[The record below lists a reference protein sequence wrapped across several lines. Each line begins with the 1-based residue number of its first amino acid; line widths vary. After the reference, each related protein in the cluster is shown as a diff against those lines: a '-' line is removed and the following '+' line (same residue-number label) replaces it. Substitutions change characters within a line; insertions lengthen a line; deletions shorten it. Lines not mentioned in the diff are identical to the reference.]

1 MQLEMYG
8 RFKGGQY
15 EPLFVFQDENMI
27 HTYFG
32 MVDKSKYDE
41 VIVVETDIGKM
52 PILKFSTEIEHYGK
66 VRRR

>member
-1 MQLEMYG
+1 MPLEMYG

-15 EPLFVFQDENMI
+15 EQLFVFGRESMI

-41 VIVVETDIGKM
+41 IIVVKNEVGKM
-52 PILKFSTEIEHYGK
+52 PTLKFSTEIEHYGK

>member
-8 RFKGGQY
+8 RNNGGGY
-15 EPLFVFQDENMI
+15 EQLFVFQDENMI

-41 VIVVETDIGKM
+41 VIVVETDFGKL
-52 PILKFSTEIEHYGK
+52 PILKFYTEIEHYGK